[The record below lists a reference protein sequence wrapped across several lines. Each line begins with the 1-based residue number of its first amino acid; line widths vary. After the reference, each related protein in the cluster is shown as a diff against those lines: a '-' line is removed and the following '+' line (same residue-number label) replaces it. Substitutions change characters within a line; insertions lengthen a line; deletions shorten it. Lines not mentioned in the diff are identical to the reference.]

1 MESEYVELLPRVFS
15 LLGDARQTVVDD
27 TCLEKLLDCFRA
39 ITENETEFYI
49 LQRIPCLTNVIVNV
63 SKQRD
68 INPSILSFIM
78 RLTGLFAASENYF
91 VQLEDNGIMSSL
103 FVNPTNLGTDAWE
116 EATVRSGWLL
126 GIQNMLRHEAV
137 IRFLYK
143 YGCIDEI
150 IQLQKDP
157 SIFVASTASQLLA
170 SILSFCLQCSTHAT
184 LGNSSKT
191 QLTNK
196 VTVLHSDDWSD
207 CICAITGHIEDFL
220 RSDITSNVQQ
230 ALKLL
235 SKVSGTMYPVAII
248 FLWPKIEESIK
259 LLLKGDLTGIGQ
271 PLAEL
276 FLNVSRSFP
285 SEVLEPTFWELL
297 CLLLRSMNQIEAL
310 TLASGILKL
319 KTCPQSLRM
328 QAVTTLFQ
336 PLNYIIAVTS
346 VQAPEDAVQV
356 HTSTLFHGKYLQSS
370 CREDVQHGNRPF
382 GPIRPC
388 QQVLLD
394 ESSFCRVDI
403 ENRLSRK
410 SACINLLCQIL
421 SYLWELLQMPPQ
433 TTELPFQ
440 ALMRSVITILQLCI
454 GIAIPVASTVVN
466 ISRHLIGCIKVQRR
480 GMDVLGALPQ
490 WAGIEEVNSALAILH
505 DYISNPDTDCT
516 VLKKSLQAL
525 FCWMSHC
532 IEGVNSHVLEPKLQ
546 EFLHGDFI
554 SVMKKRLFD
563 VHWEIRDSVLEFLGQ
578 MCFQFKGVESFC
590 QLIGSCGIPHLVLE
604 LLSDPE
610 SYVRASAITALGKM
624 NYLSPNWQMLPN
636 ENSVT
641 AVKGNI
647 LSYLL
652 DILNKDTEGFARR
665 AAIKVLADWLKNSHT
680 LSSCELENFVPVILK
695 IGSNDLDWEVKVHTL
710 GLAEAF
716 IDHVASNLSI
726 SPYAVLMSNSTG
738 STQVKVFLQTLC
750 EVGMF
755 TTLFHALWDC
765 DRPVAQK
772 ACEILIKLKTIA
784 SGADNVEVLKSN
796 GQKPNR
802 ESFSD
807 WLSYSNLNLQNVN
820 DIMEILIVL
829 DLEIQHQHL
838 VRSSDH
844 IESSFRSLLEDLLA
858 AADSEDGGAD
868 CY

>member
-91 VQLEDNGIMSSL
+91 IQLEDNGIMSSL
-103 FVNPTNLGTDAWE
+103 FGNPTNLGTEAWE

-126 GIQNMLRHEAV
+126 GIQNMLQHEAV

-170 SILSFCLQCSTHAT
+170 SILSFSLQCSTHAT

-220 RSDITSNVQQ
+220 RSDITSNVQL

-248 FLWPKIEESIK
+248 LLWPKIEESIK

-346 VQAPEDAVQV
+346 VQAPEDAV
-356 HTSTLFHGKYLQSS
+356 
-370 CREDVQHGNRPF
+370 
-382 GPIRPC
+382 
-388 QQVLLD
+388 LLD

-454 GIAIPVASTVVN
+454 GTAIPVTSTVVN
-466 ISRHLIGCIKVQRR
+466 ISRHLIGCIKVQRG

-490 WAGIEEVNSALAILH
+490 WAGIEEVNSALALLH
-505 DYISNPDTDCT
+505 DYINNPDTDCT

-563 VHWEIRDSVLEFLGQ
+563 VHWEIRDSMLEFLGQ
-578 MCFQFKGVESFC
+578 MCFQFKGVERFC

-604 LLSDPE
+604 LVSDPE
-610 SYVRASAITALGKM
+610 SYVRASAITALGRM

-652 DILNKDTEGFARR
+652 GVLNKDTEGFPRR
-665 AAIKVLADWLKNSHT
+665 AAIKVLADWLENSHM

-716 IDHVASNLSI
+716 IDHLASNLSI

-750 EVGMF
+750 EVGIF

-784 SGADNVEVLKSN
+784 SGADKVDVLKSN

>member
-1 MESEYVELLPRVFS
+1 MKQNS
-15 LLGDARQTVVDD
+15 
-27 TCLEKLLDCFRA
+27 
-39 ITENETEFYI
+39 IFY
-49 LQRIPCLTNVIVNV
+49 REPH
-63 SKQRD
+63 
-68 INPSILSFIM
+68 
-78 RLTGLFAASENYF
+78 
-91 VQLEDNGIMSSL
+91 LEDNGIMSSL
-103 FVNPTNLGTDAWE
+103 FGNPTNLGTEAWE

-126 GIQNMLRHEAV
+126 GIQNMLQHEAV

-170 SILSFCLQCSTHAT
+170 SILSFSLQCSTHAT

-346 VQAPEDAVQV
+346 VQAPEDAV
-356 HTSTLFHGKYLQSS
+356 
-370 CREDVQHGNRPF
+370 
-382 GPIRPC
+382 
-388 QQVLLD
+388 LLD
-394 ESSFCRVDI
+394 ESSFCRVYI

-440 ALMRSVITILQLCI
+440 VLMRSVITILQLCI
-454 GIAIPVASTVVN
+454 GTAIPVTSTVVN
-466 ISRHLIGCIKVQRR
+466 ISRHLIGCIKVQRG

-490 WAGIEEVNSALAILH
+490 WA
-505 DYISNPDTDCT
+505 
-516 VLKKSLQAL
+516 
-525 FCWMSHC
+525 
-532 IEGVNSHVLEPKLQ
+532 
-546 EFLHGDFI
+546 DFI

-563 VHWEIRDSVLEFLGQ
+563 VHWEIRDSILEFLGQ
-578 MCFQFKGVESFC
+578 MCFQFKGVEHFC

-636 ENSVT
+636 ENSVS
-641 AVKGNI
+641 AMKGNI

-652 DILNKDTEGFARR
+652 DILNKDTEGFPRR

-716 IDHVASNLSI
+716 IDHLASNLSI

-750 EVGMF
+750 EVGIF

-784 SGADNVEVLKSN
+784 SNADNVEVLKSN

>member
-15 LLGDARQTVVDD
+15 VLGDARQTVVDD
-27 TCLEKLLDCFRA
+27 TCLEKLLDCFRG
-39 ITENETEFYI
+39 ITENETELYI
-49 LQRIPCLTNVIVNV
+49 LQRIPCLTNIIVNV
-63 SKQRD
+63 SKQKD
-68 INPSILSFIM
+68 IHPNILSFIM

-91 VQLEDNGIMSSL
+91 IQLEDNGIMSHL
-103 FVNPTNLGTDAWE
+103 FGNPRSLGTEAWE
-116 EATVRSGWLL
+116 EATVRCGWLL
-126 GIQNMLRHEAV
+126 GIQNMLQHEAV
-137 IRFLYK
+137 IEFLYK
-143 YGCIDEI
+143 YDCIDEI
-150 IQLQKDP
+150 IRLQKDP

-170 SILSFCLQCSTHAT
+170 NILSFSLQCSKHAA
-184 LGNSSKT
+184 LGNSSKI
-191 QLTNK
+191 QLSNK
-196 VTVLHSDDWSD
+196 VTVLHSTNWPD

-235 SKVSGTMYPVAII
+235 SKVSGTRHPVAII
-248 FLWPKIEESIK
+248 LLWPKIEESIK

-276 FLNVSRSFP
+276 FLTVSRSVP
-285 SEVLEPTFWELL
+285 SEVLELKFWELL
-297 CLLLRSMNQIEAL
+297 GLLLRSMNQIEAL

-319 KTCPQSLRM
+319 KNCPQSLRM

-346 VQAPEDAVQV
+346 VQTPEDAA
-356 HTSTLFHGKYLQSS
+356 
-370 CREDVQHGNRPF
+370 
-382 GPIRPC
+382 
-388 QQVLLD
+388 LLD
-394 ESSFCRVDI
+394 VSSDCRVDI

-410 SACINLLCQIL
+410 STCINLLCQIL
-421 SYLWELLQMPPQ
+421 SYLWELLQMSLQ

-440 ALMRSVITILQLCI
+440 ALMKSVVTVLQLCI
-454 GIAIPVASTVVN
+454 GTAIPITSTVVN
-466 ISRHLIGCIKVQRR
+466 ISRHLIGCIKVQR
-480 GMDVLGALPQ
+480 GGIDVLGALPQ
-490 WAGIEEVNSALAILH
+490 WAGIEEVNSALTLLH

-516 VLKKSLQAL
+516 VLKKSFEAL
-525 FCWMSHC
+525 FRWMSHC
-532 IEGVNSHVLEPKLQ
+532 IEPVNSHVLEPKLK
-546 EFLHGDFI
+546 EFLHGDFM

-563 VHWEIRDSVLEFLGQ
+563 VHWEIRDSTLEFLGQ
-578 MCFQFKGVESFC
+578 VCFQFKGVESFC
-590 QLIGSCGIPHLVLE
+590 QLFGSCGIPHLVLE

-624 NYLSPNWQMLPN
+624 NYLSPKWQMLPN

-641 AVKGNI
+641 AVKANI

-652 DILNKDTEGFARR
+652 DILNQDTEGFPRR
-665 AAIKVLADWLKNSHT
+665 AAIEVLADWLKNSHM
-680 LSSCELENFVPVILK
+680 LSSCELENFIPVILK

-710 GLAEAF
+710 ELAEAF
-716 IDHVASNLSI
+716 IDHSASNLSI
-726 SPYAVLMSNSTG
+726 SPCAVLMSNSTG
-738 STQVKVFLQTLC
+738 STQVNVFLQTLC
-750 EVGMF
+750 EVGIF

-784 SGADNVEVLKSN
+784 SGADNIEILKSN
-796 GQKPNR
+796 GQKPSR
-802 ESFSD
+802 ESFSN

-829 DLEIQHQHL
+829 DLEIQHQQL

-844 IESSFRSLLEDLLA
+844 IESSLQSLLEDILA
-858 AADSEDGGAD
+858 AAENSEDGGAD